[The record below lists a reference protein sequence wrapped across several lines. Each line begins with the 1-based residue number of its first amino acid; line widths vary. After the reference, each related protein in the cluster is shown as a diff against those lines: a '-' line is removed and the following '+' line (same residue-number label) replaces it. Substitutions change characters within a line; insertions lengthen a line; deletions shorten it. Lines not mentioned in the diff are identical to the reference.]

1 MATTTV
7 NLGLSLDGL
16 SNVDSTGKSTGDGL
30 IWNGT
35 TSNWEAVS
43 ITNVYNSDGTL
54 TSVRIMTMDGNTFTF
69 DGGLLDAVVK
79 IQALN
84 SASLDF
90 VRGDGTKA
98 WEIVKLP
105 DGTEALRINRFDPT
119 GAYLDTP
126 IEINHASGKVL
137 FNSAYEF
144 PNADGFSNQFLR
156 TDGLGQLSFQD
167 LPAPADPA
175 GWTTIVKS
183 ANQDVTGSNVFV
195 NDTELQFSVVA
206 GGIYMIEASVI
217 IAVSN
222 SSYGYKQDFRVSSG
236 AQSGSGVLHG
246 RNTTNTLGTDLLT
259 IAGGAAA
266 STNGFA
272 FGSLAS
278 LNHPS
283 YCTFEYA
290 FHASANATFSYRF
303 ALTSSVGGVTARTLK
318 GSILKYKKIN

>member
-69 DGGLLDAVVK
+69 DGGLLDAAVK

-105 DGTEALRINRFDPT
+105 DGTESLRINRCDPT

-126 IEINHASGKVL
+126 IEINTGSGVVR

-167 LPAPADPA
+167 LPAPSDPA

-183 ANQDVTGSNVFV
+183 ANQDVENSITHID
-195 NDTELQFSVVA
+195 DTELQFSVVA
-206 GGIYMIEASVI
+206 GGHYMVEMNLIISGNNNTGDYSSRFAISSGNFIGSGYMIGPTAT
-217 IAVSN
+217 
-222 SSYGYKQDFRVSSG
+222 G
-236 AQSGSGVLHG
+236 AAQVNQYANNGVT
-246 RNTTNTLGTDLLT
+246 TTNPLVLGTLGNNLNYLLSVLIIYSFT
-259 IAGGAAA
+259 
-266 STNGFA
+266 
-272 FGSLAS
+272 
-278 LNHPS
+278 P
-283 YCTFEYA
+283 
-290 FHASANATFSYRF
+290 SANATFSFQF
-303 ALTSSVGGVTARTLK
+303 ANRAAAAGRISRTWK
-318 GSILKYKKIN
+318 GSILKYKRID

>member
-105 DGTEALRINRFDPT
+105 DGTENLRINRCDPT

-126 IEINHASGKVL
+126 IEINMGSGKVL
-137 FNSAYEF
+137 FNGAYEF
-144 PNADGFSNQFLR
+144 PNADGFSNQVLT

-167 LPAPADPA
+167 ASSLPTSD
-175 GWTTIVKS
+175 GWITIVKG
-183 ANQDVTGSNVFV
+183 ANQDVTNSTTLTD
-195 NDTELQFSVVA
+195 DTDLQFSVVA
-206 GGIYMIEASVI
+206 GGYYMVEMNLCWSGTNATVDYKFSFTPSAGTITGRGLITGYNTSVSPVI
-217 IAVSN
+217 IAF
-222 SSYGYKQDFRVSSG
+222 QDGGTV
-236 AQSGSGVLHG
+236 Q
-246 RNTTNTLGTDLLT
+246 LGTV
-259 IAGGAAA
+259 
-266 STNGFA
+266 TNIDTLFHGKITFS
-272 FGSLAS
+272 FLAS
-278 LNHPS
+278 S
-283 YCTFEYA
+283 
-290 FHASANATFSYRF
+290 NATVKYQF
-303 ALTSSVGGVTARTLK
+303 ANNGATNATSRTWK
-318 GSILKYKKIN
+318 GSILKYKRID

>member
-69 DGGLLDAVVK
+69 DGGLLDAVIK

-126 IEINHASGKVL
+126 IEINHASGLVR

-183 ANQDVTGSNVFV
+183 ANQDVTNSIAYVDDNSFS
-195 NDTELQFSVVA
+195 FSVVA
-206 GGIYMIEASVI
+206 GGHYMIDCNIVI
-217 IAVSN
+217 SGNDTATDNVSR
-222 SSYGYKQDFRVSSG
+222 FTVTSG
-236 AQSGSGVLHG
+236 TITGKGNYQNTNGAGAITNVLMNG
-246 RNTTNTLGTDLLT
+246 N
-259 IAGGAAA
+259 GGA
-266 STNGFA
+266 STVLMLTGIVNNNLDDLIAIRLIFS
-272 FGSLAS
+272 F
-278 LNHPS
+278 
-283 YCTFEYA
+283 TT
-290 FHASANATFSYRF
+290 SANATFKYQFSNQLSGAGTTTRIW
-303 ALTSSVGGVTARTLK
+303 K
-318 GSILKYKKIN
+318 GSILKYKRLD